1 MIGWTQTAANNNS
14 KSSPVID
21 DIVDHKDFKKLLRS
35 KNNVLVMF
43 VAANSRETAAH
54 VRSFREAAQL
64 VKGIGT
70 MALIDCS
77 AGGDVA
83 KLCKKIKLPTTKA
96 PTVLKHYKNGEFH
109 KDYDR
114 QLQVSSLVTFMREP
128 TGDLPWEEDPA
139 GIDVVHMQDAAML
152 AKTLRRETRPMLVMF
167 YAPWC
172 GFCKQMKPDYASAAS
187 ELKPDYV
194 LAAIDVNRPENA
206 VIRKSYNITGFP
218 TLLYYE

>member
-1 MIGWTQTAANNNS
+1 MIGWTAAATNSNS
-14 KSSPVID
+14 KSPVIEN
-21 DIVDHKDFKKLLRS
+21 IVDQKDFKKLLRT
-35 KNNVLVMF
+35 KNNVLVMY
-43 VAANSRETAAH
+43 VANVRETAAH
-54 VRSFREAAQL
+54 VKSFREAAQL
-64 VKGIGT
+64 VKGLGT

-77 AGGDVA
+77 AGGDVG
-83 KLCKKIKLPTTKA
+83 KLCKKIKLPAGKA
-96 PTVLKHYKNGEFH
+96 SPMLLKHYKNGEFH

-114 QLQVSSLVTFMREP
+114 QLQVSSIVTFMREP
-128 TGDLPWEEDPA
+128 TGDLPWDEDPA
-139 GIDVVHMQDAAML
+139 GAEVVHIQDASTL

-172 GFCKQMKPDYASAAS
+172 GFCKQMKPDYAAAAA